1 MRSSSTSR
9 SVWRRVQSPSAQP
22 PLTARRR
29 SAMSEMRPVTD
40 KEVRDA
46 AERLRQTR
54 CRAGWWDE
62 HAATAPARHPGRHR
76 TCLRAGTEDRAARPL
91 FSPAGSWRPRLRQ
104 GPEAPLRGGTWR
116 VGMNRALPRNARALD
131 AHQGERTQA
140 RAARLFSR
148 DGARPTLRMA
158 CWRPVGRARQS
169 RLAGSTAPPRQ
180 SVGPRLSRTR
190 ALPETTAGR
199 RVPPVAA
206 AAAQGRRVTPAP
218 RQAADR
224 RCAGRCGQGRSA
236 RRRPA
241 QR

>member
-1 MRSSSTSR
+1 MSQIVGSTPN
-9 SVWRRVQSPSAQP
+9 RRPTRLQAGGGRPCGRQTPAAYGGGYSLPSAQP

-116 VGMNRALPRNARALD
+116 VGMNRALPRNARALTPD
-131 AHQGERTQA
+131 ES
-140 RAARLFSR
+140 SR
-148 DGARPTLRMA
+148 RRHR
-158 CWRPVGRARQS
+158 CRRGRS
-169 RLAGSTAPPRQ
+169 WL
-180 SVGPRLSRTR
+180 RTR
-190 ALPETTAGR
+190 REMGVRDRGLR
-199 RVPPVAA
+199 RAKVVCR
-206 AAAQGRRVTPAP
+206 G
-218 RQAADR
+218 
-224 RCAGRCGQGRSA
+224 
-236 RRRPA
+236 
-241 QR
+241 